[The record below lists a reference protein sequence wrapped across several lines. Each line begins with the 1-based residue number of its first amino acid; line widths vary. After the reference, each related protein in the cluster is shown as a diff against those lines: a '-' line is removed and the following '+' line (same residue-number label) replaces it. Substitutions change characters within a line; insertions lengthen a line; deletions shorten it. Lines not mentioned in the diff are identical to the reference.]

1 MEQNP
6 GRDDD
11 LPERFS
17 LVSGGAFHALLDRLG
32 LLAHD
37 QLPTQGAAIGMALL
51 AFSLPGLAAVLQ
63 TLLDSQY
70 SGWDYF
76 QDGTVYAR
84 YLVAI
89 VVMVAT
95 ERMADGRIILMTQY
109 FRDAQLLD
117 ATERSRFAAVVSR
130 ADRQASS
137 KTAEWLILAGA
148 FVWSMSTTRIA
159 SVIAVDNWEGIVL
172 EGGRIGLSW
181 AGEVS
186 AITSNTLFL
195 FLVLRWF
202 WRFYIWASLL
212 RRTASLNLQIMPLH
226 PDRCGGLGFL
236 AIFPGIFSGLVFA
249 LSCVIAASFHKA
261 LPYVGDSS
269 QIIWL
274 AIAVWLVLVV
284 LIFLG
289 PLLVFVRPLYARRE
303 IALMEYGRLAHEH
316 HLEFH
321 RKWIEQGGEG
331 EEIMGSADPSSMS
344 DLNASVQTVNEM
356 QVLPI
361 DRNALFQLLASA
373 GIPMLFLAASQMP
386 VGELVRLILGILL

>member
-1 MEQNP
+1 MEREP

-17 LVSGGAFHALLDRLG
+17 LVSGGAFHAFLERLG
-32 LLAHD
+32 LLSPE

-89 VVMVAT
+89 AVMVAT
-95 ERMADGRIILMTQY
+95 ERMADGRIILMIQY
-109 FRDAQLLD
+109 FRDAQLLEGS
-117 ATERSRFAAVVSR
+117 ERSRFATIVSR

-137 KTAEWLILAGA
+137 KSAEWLILAGA
-148 FVWSMSTTRIA
+148 FVWSMSTTRFA

-172 EGGRIGLSW
+172 EGDRIGLSW

-261 LPYVGDSS
+261 LPYVGESS
-269 QIIWL
+269 QIVWL
-274 AIAVWLVLVV
+274 AIALWLVLVV
-284 LIFLG
+284 LTFIG

-356 QVLPI
+356 RVLPI
-361 DRNALFQLLASA
+361 DRNALLQLLASA
-373 GIPMLFLAASQMP
+373 GVPMLFMAALQMP
-386 VGELVRLILGILL
+386 VGELVRLILGVLL